1 MKAVR
6 WSALTM
12 LLVSLAPSAD
22 AADLDLTLR
31 RTSLVNVNDG
41 AGRWQFE
48 GGKAFRGNR
57 HVANYASIRRVV
69 VGGTDEQ
76 NTATVSTTIFFLG
89 RKPPENITLQ
99 GAHDFDSG
107 NETGSVSAASPQ
119 FSSHIGKSF
128 TRTGDA
134 LTIK

>member
-6 WSALTM
+6 WSAMTM
-12 LLVSLAPSAD
+12 LLVSLAPSAG

-31 RTSLVNVNDG
+31 RTSLANVNDG

-48 GGKAFRGNR
+48 GGKAIQGNR

-119 FSSHIGKSF
+119 FSSHIGRPF
-128 TRTGDA
+128 TRMGDA